1 MSEKNEWKSIES
13 APQTGRTLLLG
24 YANSRGNW
32 RTVRGQWMSL
42 EYIEEFCEDPDDV
55 EAGWFETS
63 AEADEGQNC
72 WPINPTHWM
81 DLPAAPGSTSSAP
94 GDAQDERQPLF
105 WYRPRSDDGYEGPIH
120 NDRIE
125 EVRKQS
131 GAWVPL
137 YPGFATLPKPLSD
150 LRYHGEFIRGWN
162 RCLREVSASV
172 AAPAAGDARAW
183 QGLTDAERDG
193 YVGELVDYG
202 TDFVSPLYS
211 VVESIEKRLREKNA
225 ASQQQ
230 EG

>member
-1 MSEKNEWKSIES
+1 MSEKNEWKPIE
-13 APQTGRTLLLG
+13 ARWYAVDKAGAATLC
-24 YANSRGNW
+24 
-32 RTVRGQWMSL
+32 T
-42 EYIEEFCEDPDDV
+42 CEQDAQEV
-55 EAGWFETS
+55 A
-63 AEADEGQNC
+63 AEAAQLY
-72 WPINPTHWM
+72 PQHAPYTAVQ
-81 DLPAAPGSTSSAP
+81 LVPAPSAP
-94 GDAQDERQPLF
+94 GDAQDERPPLF

-125 EVRKQS
+125 DVRKRS

-162 RCLREVSASV
+162 QCLREVSASV
-172 AAPAAGDARAW
+172 AAPAAGDALAW

-202 TDFVSPLYS
+202 SDFVAPLYS

-225 ASQQQ
+225 ALAAQVPHK
-230 EG
+230 GDAA